1 LAGAFYNRTGDLDF
15 VRALWPHIELAL
27 SWIDVY
33 GDRDGDGFVE
43 YRRQSEKGLI
53 QQGWKDSNDSVFHAD
68 GSLAEPPIALCEV
81 QAYVY
86 GAKRALDGNKQPCRV
101 RTSNPGH
108 CLYTGIATPEHA
120 YRVADTLF
128 GDDCFSGWGVRT
140 VSSNEQRYNPIS
152 YHNGSVWPHD
162 SAIFAAGLARYGF
175 SQKAAELFDSLFEAS
190 GFFEMNRLPELIC
203 GLHRRSGEGPTLYPV
218 ACSPQAWSAG
228 AAFMLLK
235 GALGLSMD
243 CGKRQILFKKPCLPE
258 STTSLRI
265 EGLRLASGSVT
276 VSFTRGPKQIDVEVK
291 NQVGDIEVVVQR

>member
-1 LAGAFYNRTGDLDF
+1 MGDNA
-15 VRALWPHIELAL
+15 RAQLLESQALAL
-27 SWIDVY
+27 QEAFEQKFWCEDLSTY
-33 GDRDGDGFVE
+33 
-43 YRRQSEKGLI
+43 
-53 QQGWKDSNDSVFHAD
+53 
-68 GSLAEPPIALCEV
+68 AL
-81 QAYVY
+81 
-86 GAKRALDGNKQPCRV
+86 ALDGNKQPCRV

-276 VSFTRGPKQIDVEVK
+276 LSFTRGPKQIDVEVK
-291 NQVGDIEVVVQR
+291 DQVGDIEVVVQR